1 MLKMVKI
8 LPSRIKWVFII
19 GSFLTL
25 IYVLLNVMLPL
36 LIKKYI
42 DLILTEDRIAPY
54 HMDFL
59 NGRIDFGF
67 ITYNQ
72 AFKWLTIIVLL
83 QTISTA
89 SLAFLST
96 LVIVLAAERSSYF
109 YRNTLY
115 KKIQSYSLKNIAD
128 LKAESIITRLSNDI
142 AIFWEFLV
150 NGTSVMIKGIFL
162 IIGGLTVAALVD
174 WQMSLSIIAIIP
186 IVIVMGSI
194 ISVKTGPLLKK
205 TQKAVDAVTKVV
217 DENISGIRVIKT
229 FNLETKRL
237 NVLKEINNA
246 WYDSQYKSTMIFST
260 AYPVFQMLLNWLM
273 IGIYSV
279 VGYYATISKINKDI
293 ITNIN
298 LFIDLL
304 WQVAAGILLMLLF
317 LSSFFRAKVA
327 AARIIEAYDYETD
340 NLYVSKGEIIDSYD
354 IEIKNLSFKYYDA
367 SPNFAI
373 ANVDITLPYK
383 KSLGIIGPMGSGK
396 STIVNLL
403 VNNYKY
409 NEGSIKIGNKEV
421 SQVNSK
427 NLHDTV
433 GIVHQESLLYT
444 GTIRSNMLWA
454 KEDAS
459 DDEIMQALKDACAD
473 EFVSKFEDGL
483 DHPVYQGGKNLSG
496 GQKQRLS
503 IARSLLR
510 KPKIL
515 ILDDST
521 SALDNIT
528 ASKVIDNIKDKY
540 ECSTIIISQKISN
553 IKNADEIIVMSTN
566 GFIIS
571 RGTHNQLAQSCEFY
585 KQIYETQLE
594 Q

>member
-8 LPSRIKWVFII
+8 LPSKIKWVFII

-25 IYVLLNVMLPL
+25 IYALLNVMLPL

-42 DLILTEDRIAPY
+42 DLILTEDRQAPY
-54 HMDFL
+54 RMDFL

-67 ITYNQ
+67 VSYNE
-72 AFKWLTIIVLL
+72 AFKWLTIVVLL
-83 QTISTA
+83 QTILTA

-128 LKAESIITRLSNDI
+128 LKAESIITRISNDI

-162 IIGGLTVAALVD
+162 IIGGLTVASLVD
-174 WQMSLSIIAIIP
+174 WKMSLSIIAIIP
-186 IVIVMGSI
+186 IVIVMGTI
-194 ISVKTGPLLKK
+194 ISLKTGPLLKQ

-237 NVLKEINNA
+237 DLLKDINNA
-246 WYDSQYKSTMIFST
+246 WYDSQYKSAMIFST
-260 AYPVFQMLLNWLM
+260 AYPVFQMLINWLM

-279 VGYYATISKINKDI
+279 AGYYATISQINKDI
-293 ITNIN
+293 LTNIH

-304 WQVAAGILLMLLF
+304 WQVAVGILLMLLF
-317 LSSFFRAKVA
+317 LSSLFRARVA
-327 AARIIEAYDYETD
+327 ATRIIEAYDYETD
-340 NLYVSKGEIIDSYD
+340 NLRVEKGEIIDEYD
-354 IEIKNLSFKYYDA
+354 VEIKNLSFKYYDA

-373 ANVDITLPYK
+373 ANVDISLPYR

-409 NEGSIKIGNKEV
+409 KEGSIKIGNKEV
-421 SQVNSK
+421 SLVNSK
-427 NLHDTV
+427 NLHETV
-433 GIVHQESLLYT
+433 RIVHQEALLYT

-454 KEDAS
+454 KDDAS
-459 DDEIMQALKDACAD
+459 DEEIMQALKDACAD
-473 EFVSKFEDGL
+473 DFVSKFEDGL

-503 IARSLLR
+503 IARALLR

-528 ASKVIDNIKDKY
+528 ASKVIDNIKEKY

-571 RGTHNQLAQSCEFY
+571 RGTHNHLAHSCEFY

>member
-8 LPSRIKWVFII
+8 LPSKIKWVFII

-42 DLILTEDRIAPY
+42 DLILTEDRQAPY
-54 HMDFL
+54 RMDFL

-67 ITYNQ
+67 VSYNE
-72 AFKWLTIIVLL
+72 AFKWLTIVVLL

-128 LKAESIITRLSNDI
+128 LKAESIITRISNDI

-162 IIGGLTVAALVD
+162 IIGGLTVASLVD
-174 WQMSLSIIAIIP
+174 WKMSLSIIAIIP
-186 IVIVMGSI
+186 IVIVMGTI
-194 ISVKTGPLLKK
+194 ISLKTGPLLKQ

-237 NVLKEINNA
+237 DLLKDINNA
-246 WYDSQYKSTMIFST
+246 WYDSQYKSAMIFST
-260 AYPVFQMLLNWLM
+260 AYPVFQMLINWLM

-279 VGYYATISKINKDI
+279 AGYYATISQINKDI
-293 ITNIN
+293 LTNIN

-317 LSSFFRAKVA
+317 LSSLFRARVA
-327 AARIIEAYDYETD
+327 ATRIIEAYDYETD
-340 NLYVSKGEIIDSYD
+340 NLRVEKGEIIDEYD
-354 IEIKNLSFKYYDA
+354 VEIKNLSFKYYDA

-373 ANVDITLPYK
+373 ANVDISLPYR

-409 NEGSIKIGNKEV
+409 KEGSIKIGNKEV
-421 SQVNSK
+421 SLVNSK
-427 NLHDTV
+427 NLHETV
-433 GIVHQESLLYT
+433 GIVHQEALLYT

-454 KEDAS
+454 KDDAS
-459 DDEIMQALKDACAD
+459 DEEIMQALKDACAD
-473 EFVSKFEDGL
+473 DFVSKFEDGL

-503 IARSLLR
+503 IARALLR

-528 ASKVIDNIKDKY
+528 ASKVIDNIKEKY

-571 RGTHNQLAQSCEFY
+571 RGTHNHLAHSCEFY

>member
-293 ITNIN
+293 ITSIN

-317 LSSFFRAKVA
+317 LSSLFRAKVA

>member
-8 LPSRIKWVFII
+8 LPSKIKWVFII

-25 IYVLLNVMLPL
+25 IYALLNVMLPL

-42 DLILTEDRIAPY
+42 DLILTDDRQAPY
-54 HMDFL
+54 RMDFL

-67 ITYNQ
+67 VSYNE
-72 AFKWLTIIVLL
+72 AFKWLTIVVLL
-83 QTISTA
+83 QTILTA

-128 LKAESIITRLSNDI
+128 LKAESIITRISNDI

-162 IIGGLTVAALVD
+162 IIGGLTVASLVD
-174 WQMSLSIIAIIP
+174 WKMSLSIIAIIP
-186 IVIVMGSI
+186 IVIVMGTI
-194 ISVKTGPLLKK
+194 ISLKTGPLLKQ

-237 NVLKEINNA
+237 DLLKDINNA
-246 WYDSQYKSTMIFST
+246 WYDNQYKSAMIFST
-260 AYPVFQMLLNWLM
+260 AYPVFQMLINWLM

-279 VGYYATISKINKDI
+279 AGYYATISQINKDI
-293 ITNIN
+293 LTNIN

-317 LSSFFRAKVA
+317 LSSLFRARVA
-327 AARIIEAYDYETD
+327 ATRIIEAYDYETD
-340 NLYVSKGEIIDSYD
+340 NLRVEKGEIIDEYD
-354 IEIKNLSFKYYDA
+354 VEIKNLSFKYYDA

-373 ANVDITLPYK
+373 ANVDISLPYR

-409 NEGSIKIGNKEV
+409 KEGSIKIGNKEV
-421 SQVNSK
+421 SLVNSR
-427 NLHDTV
+427 NLHETV
-433 GIVHQESLLYT
+433 GIVHQEALLYT

-454 KEDAS
+454 KDDAS
-459 DDEIMQALKDACAD
+459 DEEIMQALKDACAD
-473 EFVSKFEDGL
+473 DFVNKFEDGL

-503 IARSLLR
+503 IARALLR

-528 ASKVIDNIKDKY
+528 ASKVIDNIKEKY

-571 RGTHNQLAQSCEFY
+571 RGTHNHLAHSCEFY

>member
-42 DLILTEDRIAPY
+42 DLILTEDRQAPY

-150 NGTSVMIKGIFL
+150 NGTSIMIKGIFL

-246 WYDSQYKSTMIFST
+246 WYDGQYKSTMIFST

-317 LSSFFRAKVA
+317 LSSLFRAKVA

-409 NEGSIKIGNKEV
+409 KEGSIKIGNKEV

-459 DDEIMQALKDACAD
+459 DEEIMQALKDACAD

-528 ASKVIDNIKDKY
+528 ASKVIDNIKGKY

-571 RGTHNQLAQSCEFY
+571 RGTHNQLAHSCEFY

>member
-42 DLILTEDRIAPY
+42 DLILTEDRQAPY

-150 NGTSVMIKGIFL
+150 NGTSIMIKGIFL

-186 IVIVMGSI
+186 IVIVMGST

-279 VGYYATISKINKDI
+279 VGYYATISQINKDI

-317 LSSFFRAKVA
+317 LSSLFRAKVA

-409 NEGSIKIGNKEV
+409 KEGSIKIGNKEV

-459 DDEIMQALKDACAD
+459 DEEIMQALKDACAD

-528 ASKVIDNIKDKY
+528 ASKVIDNIKGKY

>member
-8 LPSRIKWVFII
+8 LPSKIKWVFII

-42 DLILTEDRIAPY
+42 DLILTEDRQAPY
-54 HMDFL
+54 RMDFL

-67 ITYNQ
+67 VSYNE

-128 LKAESIITRLSNDI
+128 LKAESIITRISNDI

-162 IIGGLTVAALVD
+162 IIGGLTVASLVD
-174 WQMSLSIIAIIP
+174 WKMSLSIIAIIP
-186 IVIVMGSI
+186 IVIVMGTI
-194 ISVKTGPLLKK
+194 ISLKTGPLLKQ

-237 NVLKEINNA
+237 DLLKDINNA
-246 WYDSQYKSTMIFST
+246 WYDSQYKSAMIFST
-260 AYPVFQMLLNWLM
+260 AYPVFQMLINWLM

-279 VGYYATISKINKDI
+279 AGYYATISQINKDI
-293 ITNIN
+293 LTNIN

-317 LSSFFRAKVA
+317 LSSLFRARVA
-327 AARIIEAYDYETD
+327 ATRIIEAYDYETD
-340 NLYVSKGEIIDSYD
+340 NLRVEKGEIIDEYD
-354 IEIKNLSFKYYDA
+354 VEIKNLSFKYYDA

-373 ANVDITLPYK
+373 ANVDISLPYR

-409 NEGSIKIGNKEV
+409 KEGSIKIGNKEV
-421 SQVNSK
+421 SLVNSK
-427 NLHDTV
+427 NLHETV
-433 GIVHQESLLYT
+433 GIVHQEALLYT

-454 KEDAS
+454 KDDAS
-459 DDEIMQALKDACAD
+459 DEEIMQALKDACAD
-473 EFVSKFEDGL
+473 DFVNKFEDGL

-503 IARSLLR
+503 IARALLR

-528 ASKVIDNIKDKY
+528 ASKVIDNIKEKY

-571 RGTHNQLAQSCEFY
+571 RGTHNHLAHSCEFY

>member
-8 LPSRIKWVFII
+8 LPSKIKWVFII

-25 IYVLLNVMLPL
+25 IYALLNVMLPL

-42 DLILTEDRIAPY
+42 DLILTEDRQAPY
-54 HMDFL
+54 RMDFL

-67 ITYNQ
+67 VSYNE
-72 AFKWLTIIVLL
+72 AFKWLTIVVLL
-83 QTISTA
+83 QTILTA

-128 LKAESIITRLSNDI
+128 LKAESIITRISNDI

-162 IIGGLTVAALVD
+162 IIGGLTVASLVD
-174 WQMSLSIIAIIP
+174 WKMSLSIIAIIP
-186 IVIVMGSI
+186 IVIVMGTI
-194 ISVKTGPLLKK
+194 ISLKTGPLLKQ

-237 NVLKEINNA
+237 DLLKDINNA
-246 WYDSQYKSTMIFST
+246 WYDSQYKSAMIFST
-260 AYPVFQMLLNWLM
+260 AYPVFQMLINWLM

-279 VGYYATISKINKDI
+279 AGYYATISQINKDI
-293 ITNIN
+293 LTNIH

-304 WQVAAGILLMLLF
+304 WQVAVGILLMLLF
-317 LSSFFRAKVA
+317 LSSLFRARVA
-327 AARIIEAYDYETD
+327 ATRIIEAYDYETD
-340 NLYVSKGEIIDSYD
+340 NLRVEKGEIIDEYD
-354 IEIKNLSFKYYDA
+354 VEIKNLSFKYYDA

-373 ANVDITLPYK
+373 ANVDISLPYR

-409 NEGSIKIGNKEV
+409 KEGSIKIGNKEV
-421 SQVNSK
+421 SLVNSK
-427 NLHDTV
+427 NLHETV
-433 GIVHQESLLYT
+433 GIVHQEALLYT

-454 KEDAS
+454 KDDAS
-459 DDEIMQALKDACAD
+459 DEEMMQALKDACAD
-473 EFVSKFEDGL
+473 DFVSKFEDGL

-503 IARSLLR
+503 IARALLR

-528 ASKVIDNIKDKY
+528 ASKVIDNIKEKY

-571 RGTHNQLAQSCEFY
+571 RGTHNHLAHSCEFY

>member
-317 LSSFFRAKVA
+317 LSSLFRAKVA

>member
-8 LPSRIKWVFII
+8 LPSKIKWVFII

-25 IYVLLNVMLPL
+25 IYALLNVMLPL

-42 DLILTEDRIAPY
+42 DLILTEDRQAPY
-54 HMDFL
+54 RMDFL
-59 NGRIDFGF
+59 NGKIDFGF
-67 ITYNQ
+67 VSYNQ
-72 AFKWLTIIVLL
+72 AFKWLTIVVLL

-128 LKAESIITRLSNDI
+128 LKAESIITRISNDI

-162 IIGGLTVAALVD
+162 IIGGLTVASLVD
-174 WQMSLSIIAIIP
+174 WKMSLSIIAIIP
-186 IVIVMGSI
+186 IVIVMGTI
-194 ISVKTGPLLKK
+194 ISLKTGPLLKQ

-237 NVLKEINNA
+237 DLLKDINNA
-246 WYDSQYKSTMIFST
+246 WYDSQYKSAMIFST
-260 AYPVFQMLLNWLM
+260 AYPVFQMLINWLM

-279 VGYYATISKINKDI
+279 AGYYATISQINKDI
-293 ITNIN
+293 LTNIN

-317 LSSFFRAKVA
+317 LSSLFRARVA
-327 AARIIEAYDYETD
+327 ATRIIEAYDYETD
-340 NLYVSKGEIIDSYD
+340 NLHVEKGEIIDEYD
-354 IEIKNLSFKYYDA
+354 VEIKNLSFKYYDA

-373 ANVDITLPYK
+373 ANVDISLPYR

-409 NEGSIKIGNKEV
+409 KEGSIKIGNKEV
-421 SQVNSK
+421 SLVNSK
-427 NLHDTV
+427 NLHETV
-433 GIVHQESLLYT
+433 GIVHQEALLYT

-454 KEDAS
+454 KDDAS
-459 DDEIMQALKDACAD
+459 DEEIMQALKDACAD
-473 EFVSKFEDGL
+473 DFVNKFEDGL

-503 IARSLLR
+503 IARALLR

-528 ASKVIDNIKDKY
+528 ASKVIDNIKEKY

-566 GFIIS
+566 GFIIN
-571 RGTHNQLAQSCEFY
+571 RGTHNHLAHSCEFY

>member
-8 LPSRIKWVFII
+8 LPSKIKWVFII

-42 DLILTEDRIAPY
+42 DLILTEDRQAPY
-54 HMDFL
+54 RMDFL

-67 ITYNQ
+67 VSYNE

-128 LKAESIITRLSNDI
+128 LKAESIITRISNDI

-162 IIGGLTVAALVD
+162 IIGGLTVASLVD
-174 WQMSLSIIAIIP
+174 WKMSLSIIAIIP
-186 IVIVMGSI
+186 IVIVMGTI
-194 ISVKTGPLLKK
+194 ISLKTGPLLKQ

-237 NVLKEINNA
+237 DLLKDINNA
-246 WYDSQYKSTMIFST
+246 WYDSQYKSAMIFST
-260 AYPVFQMLLNWLM
+260 AYPVFQMLINWLM

-279 VGYYATISKINKDI
+279 AGYYATISQINKDI
-293 ITNIN
+293 LTNIN

-317 LSSFFRAKVA
+317 LSSLFRARVA
-327 AARIIEAYDYETD
+327 ATRIIEAYDYETD
-340 NLYVSKGEIIDSYD
+340 NLRVEKGEIIDEYD
-354 IEIKNLSFKYYDA
+354 VEIKNLSFKYYDA

-373 ANVDITLPYK
+373 ANVDISLPYR

-409 NEGSIKIGNKEV
+409 KEGSIKIGNKEV
-421 SQVNSK
+421 SLVNSK
-427 NLHDTV
+427 NLHETV
-433 GIVHQESLLYT
+433 GIVHQEALLYT

-454 KEDAS
+454 KDDAS
-459 DDEIMQALKDACAD
+459 DEEIMQALKDACAD
-473 EFVSKFEDGL
+473 DFVSKFEDGL

-503 IARSLLR
+503 IARALLR

-528 ASKVIDNIKDKY
+528 ASKVIDNIKEKY

-571 RGTHNQLAQSCEFY
+571 RGTHNHLAHSCEFY

>member
-25 IYVLLNVMLPL
+25 IYVLLNVILPL

-317 LSSFFRAKVA
+317 LSSLFRAKVA

>member
-8 LPSRIKWVFII
+8 LPSKIKWVFII
-19 GSFLTL
+19 GSLLTL

-42 DLILTEDRIAPY
+42 DLILTEDRQAPY

-67 ITYNQ
+67 VSYDE
-72 AFKWLTIIVLL
+72 AFKWLTIVVLL

-128 LKAESIITRLSNDI
+128 LKAESIITRISNDI

-162 IIGGLTVAALVD
+162 IIGGLTVASLVD
-174 WQMSLSIIAIIP
+174 WQMALSIIAIIP
-186 IVIVMGSI
+186 IVIVMGTI
-194 ISVKTGPLLKK
+194 ISLKTGPLLKQ

-237 NVLKEINNA
+237 NLLKDINNA
-246 WYDSQYKSTMIFST
+246 WYDSQYKSAMIFST
-260 AYPVFQMLLNWLM
+260 AYPVFQMLINWLM

-279 VGYYATISKINKDI
+279 AGYYATISQINKDI
-293 ITNIN
+293 LTNIN

-317 LSSFFRAKVA
+317 LSSLFRARVA
-327 AARIIEAYDYETD
+327 ATRIIEAYDYQTD
-340 NLYVSKGEIIDSYD
+340 NLRVEKGEIIDEYD
-354 IEIKNLSFKYYDA
+354 VEIKNLSFKYYDA

-373 ANVDITLPYK
+373 ANVDISLPYK

-409 NEGSIKIGNKEV
+409 KEGSIKIGNKEV
-421 SQVNSK
+421 SLVNSK
-427 NLHDTV
+427 NLHETV
-433 GIVHQESLLYT
+433 GIVHQEALLYT

-454 KEDAS
+454 KDDAS
-459 DDEIMQALKDACAD
+459 DEEIMQALKDACAE

-503 IARSLLR
+503 IARALLR

-528 ASKVIDNIKDKY
+528 ASKVIDNIKEKY

-571 RGTHNQLAQSCEFY
+571 RGTHNHLAHSCEFY

>member
-8 LPSRIKWVFII
+8 LPSRIKWVFVI

-42 DLILTEDRIAPY
+42 DLILTEDRLAPY

-150 NGTSVMIKGIFL
+150 NGTSIMIKGIFL

-317 LSSFFRAKVA
+317 LSSLFRAKVA

-454 KEDAS
+454 KEDVS

>member
-42 DLILTEDRIAPY
+42 NLILTEDRIAPY

-317 LSSFFRAKVA
+317 LSSLFRAKVA

>member
-8 LPSRIKWVFII
+8 LPSRIKWVFVI

-42 DLILTEDRIAPY
+42 DLILTEDRLAPY

-150 NGTSVMIKGIFL
+150 NGTSIMIKGIFL

-317 LSSFFRAKVA
+317 LSSLFRAKVA

>member
-1 MLKMVKI
+1 MVKI
-8 LPSRIKWVFII
+8 LPSKIKWVFII

-25 IYVLLNVMLPL
+25 IYALLNVMLPL

-42 DLILTEDRIAPY
+42 DLILTEDRQAPY
-54 HMDFL
+54 RMDFL

-67 ITYNQ
+67 VSYNE
-72 AFKWLTIIVLL
+72 AFKWLTIVVLL
-83 QTISTA
+83 QTILTA

-128 LKAESIITRLSNDI
+128 LKAESIITRISNDI

-162 IIGGLTVAALVD
+162 IIGGLTVASLVD
-174 WQMSLSIIAIIP
+174 WKMSLSIIAIIP
-186 IVIVMGSI
+186 IVIVMGTI
-194 ISVKTGPLLKK
+194 ISLKTGPLLKQ

-237 NVLKEINNA
+237 DLLKDINNA
-246 WYDSQYKSTMIFST
+246 WYDSQYKSAMIFST
-260 AYPVFQMLLNWLM
+260 AYPVFQMLINWLM

-279 VGYYATISKINKDI
+279 AGYYATISQINKDI
-293 ITNIN
+293 LTNIH

-304 WQVAAGILLMLLF
+304 WQVAVGILLMLLF
-317 LSSFFRAKVA
+317 LSSLFRARVA
-327 AARIIEAYDYETD
+327 ATRIIEAYDYETD
-340 NLYVSKGEIIDSYD
+340 NLRVEKGEIIDEYD
-354 IEIKNLSFKYYDA
+354 VEIKNLSFKYYDA

-373 ANVDITLPYK
+373 ANVDISLPYR

-409 NEGSIKIGNKEV
+409 KEGSIKIGNKEV
-421 SQVNSK
+421 SLVNSK
-427 NLHDTV
+427 NLHETV
-433 GIVHQESLLYT
+433 GIVHQEALLYT

-454 KEDAS
+454 KDDAS
-459 DDEIMQALKDACAD
+459 DEEIMQALKDACAD
-473 EFVSKFEDGL
+473 DFVSKFEDGL

-503 IARSLLR
+503 IARALLR

-528 ASKVIDNIKDKY
+528 ASKVIDNIKEKY

-571 RGTHNQLAQSCEFY
+571 RGTHNHLAHSCEFY

>member
-25 IYVLLNVMLPL
+25 VYVLLNVMLPL

-42 DLILTEDRIAPY
+42 DLILTEDRQAPY

-150 NGTSVMIKGIFL
+150 NGTSIMIKGIFL

-317 LSSFFRAKVA
+317 LSSLFRAKVA

-340 NLYVSKGEIIDSYD
+340 NLYVSKGEIIDLYD

-383 KSLGIIGPMGSGK
+383 KGLGIIGPMGSGK

-409 NEGSIKIGNKEV
+409 KEGSIKIGNKEV

-427 NLHDTV
+427 NLHDIV

-459 DDEIMQALKDACAD
+459 DEEIMQALKDACAD

-528 ASKVIDNIKDKY
+528 ASKVIDNIKGKY

>member
-8 LPSRIKWVFII
+8 LPSKIKWVFVI

-42 DLILTEDRIAPY
+42 DLILTEDRQAPY
-54 HMDFL
+54 RMDFL

-67 ITYNQ
+67 VSYNE
-72 AFKWLTIIVLL
+72 AFKWLTIVVLL

-128 LKAESIITRLSNDI
+128 LKAESIITRISNDI

-162 IIGGLTVAALVD
+162 IIGGLTVASLVD
-174 WQMSLSIIAIIP
+174 WKMSLSIIAIIP
-186 IVIVMGSI
+186 IVIVMGTI
-194 ISVKTGPLLKK
+194 ISLKTGPLLKQ

-237 NVLKEINNA
+237 DLLKDINNA
-246 WYDSQYKSTMIFST
+246 WYDSQYKSAMIFST
-260 AYPVFQMLLNWLM
+260 AYPVFQMLINWLM

-279 VGYYATISKINKDI
+279 AGYYATISQINKDI
-293 ITNIN
+293 LTNIN

-317 LSSFFRAKVA
+317 LSSLFRARVA
-327 AARIIEAYDYETD
+327 ATRIIEAYDYETD
-340 NLYVSKGEIIDSYD
+340 NLRVEKGEIIDKYD
-354 IEIKNLSFKYYDA
+354 VEIKNLSFKYYDA

-373 ANVDITLPYK
+373 ANVDISLPYR

-409 NEGSIKIGNKEV
+409 KEGSIKIGNKEV
-421 SQVNSK
+421 SLVNSK
-427 NLHDTV
+427 NLHETV
-433 GIVHQESLLYT
+433 GIVHQEALLYT

-454 KEDAS
+454 KDDAS
-459 DDEIMQALKDACAD
+459 DEEIMQALKDACAD
-473 EFVSKFEDGL
+473 DFVSKFEDGL

-503 IARSLLR
+503 IARALLR

-528 ASKVIDNIKDKY
+528 ASKVIDNIKEKY

-571 RGTHNQLAQSCEFY
+571 RGTHNHLAHSCEFY

>member
-42 DLILTEDRIAPY
+42 DLILTEDRQAPY

-83 QTISTA
+83 QTIFTA

-150 NGTSVMIKGIFL
+150 NGTSIMIKGIFL

-317 LSSFFRAKVA
+317 LSSLFRAKVA

-354 IEIKNLSFKYYDA
+354 IEIKNLSFKYYDV

-409 NEGSIKIGNKEV
+409 KEGSIKIGNKEV

-459 DDEIMQALKDACAD
+459 DEEIMQALKDACAD

-528 ASKVIDNIKDKY
+528 ASKVIDNIKGKY

>member
-42 DLILTEDRIAPY
+42 DLILTEDRQAPY

-83 QTISTA
+83 QTIFTA

-150 NGTSVMIKGIFL
+150 NGTSIMIKGIFL

-317 LSSFFRAKVA
+317 LSSLFRAKVA

-409 NEGSIKIGNKEV
+409 KEGSIKIGNKEV

-459 DDEIMQALKDACAD
+459 DEEIMQALKDACAD

-528 ASKVIDNIKDKY
+528 ASKVIDNIKGKY

>member
-8 LPSRIKWVFII
+8 LPSKIKWVFII

-25 IYVLLNVMLPL
+25 IYALLNVMLPL

-42 DLILTEDRIAPY
+42 DLILTEDRQAPY
-54 HMDFL
+54 RMDFL

-67 ITYNQ
+67 VSYNE
-72 AFKWLTIIVLL
+72 AFKWLTIVVLL
-83 QTISTA
+83 QTILTA

-128 LKAESIITRLSNDI
+128 LKAESIITRISNDI

-162 IIGGLTVAALVD
+162 IIGGLTVASLVD
-174 WQMSLSIIAIIP
+174 WKMSLSIIAIIP
-186 IVIVMGSI
+186 IVIVMGTI
-194 ISVKTGPLLKK
+194 ISLKTGPLLKQ

-237 NVLKEINNA
+237 DLLKDINNA
-246 WYDSQYKSTMIFST
+246 WYDSQYKSAMIFST
-260 AYPVFQMLLNWLM
+260 AYPVFQMLINWLM

-279 VGYYATISKINKDI
+279 AGYYATISQINKDI
-293 ITNIN
+293 LTNIH

-304 WQVAAGILLMLLF
+304 WQVAVGILLMLLF
-317 LSSFFRAKVA
+317 LSSLFRARVA
-327 AARIIEAYDYETD
+327 ATRIIETYDYETD
-340 NLYVSKGEIIDSYD
+340 NLRVEKGEIIDEYD
-354 IEIKNLSFKYYDA
+354 VEIKNLSFKYYDA

-373 ANVDITLPYK
+373 ANVDISLPYR

-409 NEGSIKIGNKEV
+409 KEGSIKIGNKEV
-421 SQVNSK
+421 SLVNSK
-427 NLHDTV
+427 NLHETV
-433 GIVHQESLLYT
+433 GIVHQEALLYT

-454 KEDAS
+454 KDDAS
-459 DDEIMQALKDACAD
+459 DEEIMQALKDACAD
-473 EFVSKFEDGL
+473 DFVSKFEDGL

-503 IARSLLR
+503 IARALLR

-528 ASKVIDNIKDKY
+528 ASKVIDNIKEKY

-571 RGTHNQLAQSCEFY
+571 RGTHNHLAHSCEFY

>member
-42 DLILTEDRIAPY
+42 DLILTEDRQAPY

-150 NGTSVMIKGIFL
+150 NGTSIMIKGIFL

-317 LSSFFRAKVA
+317 LSSLFRAKVA

-409 NEGSIKIGNKEV
+409 KEGSIKIGNKEV

-459 DDEIMQALKDACAD
+459 DEEIMQALKDACAD

-528 ASKVIDNIKDKY
+528 ASKVIDNIKGKY

>member
-42 DLILTEDRIAPY
+42 DLILTEDRQAPY

-150 NGTSVMIKGIFL
+150 NGTSIMIKGIFL

-317 LSSFFRAKVA
+317 LSSLFRAKVA

>member
-317 LSSFFRAKVA
+317 LSSLFRAKVA

-396 STIVNLL
+396 STIVNHL

>member
-42 DLILTEDRIAPY
+42 DLILTEDRQAPY

-83 QTISTA
+83 QTIFTA

-150 NGTSVMIKGIFL
+150 NGTSIMIKGIFL

-317 LSSFFRAKVA
+317 LSSLFRAKVA

-340 NLYVSKGEIIDSYD
+340 NLYVSNGEIIDSYD

-409 NEGSIKIGNKEV
+409 KEGSIKIGNKEV

-459 DDEIMQALKDACAD
+459 DEEIMQALKDACAD

-528 ASKVIDNIKDKY
+528 ASKVIDNIKGKY

>member
-25 IYVLLNVMLPL
+25 VYVLLNVMLPL

-42 DLILTEDRIAPY
+42 DLILTEDRQAPY

-150 NGTSVMIKGIFL
+150 NGTSIMIKGIFL

-279 VGYYATISKINKDI
+279 VGYYATISQINKDI

-317 LSSFFRAKVA
+317 LSSLFRAKVA

-409 NEGSIKIGNKEV
+409 KEGSIKIGNKEV

-427 NLHDTV
+427 NLHNTV

-459 DDEIMQALKDACAD
+459 DEEIMQALKDACAD

-528 ASKVIDNIKDKY
+528 ASKVIDNIKGKY

>member
-317 LSSFFRAKVA
+317 LSSLFRAKVA

-373 ANVDITLPYK
+373 ANVDIILPYK

>member
-8 LPSRIKWVFII
+8 LPSRIKWVFVI

-42 DLILTEDRIAPY
+42 DLILTEDRLAPY

-150 NGTSVMIKGIFL
+150 NGTSIMIKGIFL

-317 LSSFFRAKVA
+317 LSSLFRAKVA

-354 IEIKNLSFKYYDA
+354 VEIKNLSFKYYDA

>member
-317 LSSFFRAKVA
+317 LSSLFRAKVA

-496 GQKQRLS
+496 GQSKRLS

>member
-25 IYVLLNVMLPL
+25 VYVLLNVMLPL

-42 DLILTEDRIAPY
+42 DLILTEDRQAPY

-150 NGTSVMIKGIFL
+150 NGTSIMIKGIFL

-279 VGYYATISKINKDI
+279 VGYYATISQINKDI

-317 LSSFFRAKVA
+317 LSSLFRAKVA

-409 NEGSIKIGNKEV
+409 KEGSIKIGNKEV

-427 NLHDTV
+427 NLHDIV

-459 DDEIMQALKDACAD
+459 DEEIMQALKDACAD

-528 ASKVIDNIKDKY
+528 ASKVIDNIKGKY

>member
-260 AYPVFQMLLNWLM
+260 AYPVFEMLLNWLM

-317 LSSFFRAKVA
+317 LSSLFRAKVA

>member
-25 IYVLLNVMLPL
+25 VYVLLNVMLPL

-42 DLILTEDRIAPY
+42 DLILTEDRQAPY

-150 NGTSVMIKGIFL
+150 NGTSIMIKGIFL
-162 IIGGLTVAALVD
+162 IIGGLTVAALAD

-317 LSSFFRAKVA
+317 LSSLFRAKVA

-340 NLYVSKGEIIDSYD
+340 NLYVSKGEIIDLYD

-409 NEGSIKIGNKEV
+409 KEGSIKIGNKEV

-427 NLHDTV
+427 NLHDIV

-459 DDEIMQALKDACAD
+459 DEEIMQALKDACAD

-528 ASKVIDNIKDKY
+528 ASKVIDNIKGKY

>member
-8 LPSRIKWVFII
+8 LPSRIKWVFVI

-42 DLILTEDRIAPY
+42 DLILTEDRLAPY

-150 NGTSVMIKGIFL
+150 NGTSIMIKGIFL

-186 IVIVMGSI
+186 IVIVVGSI

-317 LSSFFRAKVA
+317 LSSLFRAKVA

-354 IEIKNLSFKYYDA
+354 VEIKNLSFKYYDA

-409 NEGSIKIGNKEV
+409 KEGSIKIGNKEV

-433 GIVHQESLLYT
+433 EIVHQESLLYT

-459 DDEIMQALKDACAD
+459 DEEIMQALKDACAD

-528 ASKVIDNIKDKY
+528 ASKVIDNIKGKY

>member
-317 LSSFFRAKVA
+317 LSSLFRAKVA

-459 DDEIMQALKDACAD
+459 DDEMMQALKDACAD

>member
-42 DLILTEDRIAPY
+42 DLILTEDRQAPY

-150 NGTSVMIKGIFL
+150 NGTSIMIKGIFL

-317 LSSFFRAKVA
+317 LSSLFRAKVA

-340 NLYVSKGEIIDSYD
+340 NLYVSNGEIIDSYD

-409 NEGSIKIGNKEV
+409 KEGSIKIGNKEV

-459 DDEIMQALKDACAD
+459 DEEIMQALKDACAD

-483 DHPVYQGGKNLSG
+483 DHPIYQGGKNLSG

-528 ASKVIDNIKDKY
+528 ASKVIDNIKNKY

-553 IKNADEIIVMSTN
+553 IKNADEIFVMSTN